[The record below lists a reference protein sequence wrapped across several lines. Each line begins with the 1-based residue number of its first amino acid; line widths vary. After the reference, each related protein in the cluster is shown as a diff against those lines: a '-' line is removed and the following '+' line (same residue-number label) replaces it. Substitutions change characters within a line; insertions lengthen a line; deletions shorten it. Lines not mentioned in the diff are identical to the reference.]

1 MSAKRDYYTVLGVD
15 RQATDEEVKKAF
27 RRLARQCHP
36 DVNKDPGAEARFKE
50 INEAYEVL
58 SDGDKRAMYDRFG
71 TADPQAGFGSGP
83 FSGFGGGGA
92 GGFGGIEDI
101 FDAFFGGARAG
112 TAARS
117 GPVRGVDLRYDLRI
131 EFEEAVFGCEKQ
143 ILIPRHETCP
153 QCKGSGA
160 EPGTQPIRCPQCNG
174 TGEVRR
180 QQQTFL
186 GSFVQVNACPR
197 CNGEREIVTTPC
209 TQCRGRKVIQVER
222 TISVKIPA
230 GVDSGTRVRL
240 AGEGE
245 AGQKGGPPGN
255 LFVVLDVKPHPYF
268 KRQENQIV
276 LETPL
281 NMARAALGGKLKVPT
296 LDGDVE
302 LDIPAGTQ
310 TGDTFRLRGKGI
322 PYLQRGGRGDQL
334 VLVRVVTP
342 TKLTSRQEEL
352 LKELAST
359 MCDEDCRQPQK
370 GLFDKIRDALGIN
383 GGN

>member
-1 MSAKRDYYTVLGVD
+1 MSAKRDYYSVLGVD

-27 RRLARQCHP
+27 RRLARQYHP
-36 DVNKDPGAEARFKE
+36 DVNKSPDAEAKFKE

-58 SDGDKRAMYDRFG
+58 SDSDKRAMYDRFG
-71 TADPQAGFGSGP
+71 HVDPQAGFG
-83 FSGFGGGGA
+83 GGGF

-101 FDAFFGGARAG
+101 FDTFFGGGMRG
-112 TAARS
+112 GAATRQ
-117 GPVRGVDLRYDLRI
+117 GPVRGVDLRYDLKI
-131 EFEEAVFGCEKQ
+131 EFEEAVFGAEKQ
-143 ILIPRHETCP
+143 IVVPRHETCP

-160 EPGTQPIRCPQCNG
+160 EPGTHPIRCPQCNG

-186 GSFVQVNACPR
+186 GSFVQVNVCPR

-230 GVDSGTRVRL
+230 GVDSGTRIRL

-245 AGQKGGPPGN
+245 PGQKGGPPGN
-255 LFVVLDVKPHPYF
+255 LFVVLDVKPHPF
-268 KRQENQIV
+268 FQRQENNII
-276 LETPL
+276 LEKPL
-281 NMARAALGGKLKVPT
+281 SMARAALGGKVKVPT

-302 LDIPAGTQ
+302 LEIPAGTQ
-310 TGDTFRLRGKGI
+310 TGDTFRLRAKGI
-322 PYLQRGGRGDQL
+322 PYLQRSGRGDQL

-342 TKLTSRQEEL
+342 TKLTPHQKAL
-352 LKELAST
+352 FKELADT
-359 MCDEDCRQPQK
+359 MGDEDIRSPEQ